1 MTQIELLSDKNFN
14 ENSLAEYERRHD
26 VKRVYRRKGT
36 EYVLVDMPYV
46 EDWSLAE
53 KEPYDLQMVCKVE

>member
-1 MTQIELLSDKNFN
+1 MTQIELLSDKNYN
-14 ENSLAEYERRHD
+14 ENSLDEYERRHD
-26 VKRVYRRKGT
+26 VKRVYRIKGT

>member
-1 MTQIELLSDKNFN
+1 MTQIELLSDKNYN
-14 ENSLAEYERRHD
+14 ENSLDEYERRHD
-26 VKRVYRRKGT
+26 VKRVYRIKGT

-53 KEPYDLQMVCKVE
+53 KEPYELQMVCKVE

>member
-1 MTQIELLSDKNFN
+1 MTQIELLSDKNYN
-14 ENSLAEYERRHD
+14 DNSLDEYERRQD